1 VAIKATAKMK
11 IYTKTG
17 DKGMT
22 SLATGKRVSKADVRL
37 DAYGTADEL
46 NSFFG
51 LLRNS
56 LKNSGINCADKL
68 DKDLC
73 WVQNRLFDLGAVLA
87 GSDMEFKAENVCQL
101 EGWIDEMDAELQPL
115 RAFVLPG
122 GNEQVALCH
131 VCRTVARRLERLM
144 VAMGCEGNAEVW
156 LRFVNRMSDYCFVL
170 ARFVGQKMEIEPL
183 VWEK

>member
-1 VAIKATAKMK
+1 MK
-11 IYTKTG
+11 IYTKSG
-17 DKGMT
+17 DKGRT
-22 SLATGKRVSKADVRL
+22 SLATGERVSKADVRL

-87 GSDMEFKAENVCQL
+87 GSDMEFKAEHVDRL
-101 EGWIDEMDAELQPL
+101 EGWIDEMDAELEPL

-144 VAMGCEGNAEVW
+144 VAMGGACDGDVK
-156 LRFVNRMSDYCFVL
+156 LCFVNRLSDYCFVL
-170 ARFVGQKMEIEPL
+170 SRFVGQKMEIEPI

>member
-1 VAIKATAKMK
+1 MK

-46 NSFFG
+46 NSFVG

-56 LKNSGINCADKL
+56 LKTSDMCCVEKL
-68 DKDLC
+68 DEELH
-73 WVQNRLFDLGAVLA
+73 WLQNRLFDLGAVLA
-87 GSDMEFKAENVCQL
+87 GSDMDFKEENVCKL
-101 EGWIDEMDAELQPL
+101 EGWIDEMDAGLTPL

-156 LRFVNRMSDYCFVL
+156 LCFVNRLSDYFFVL
-170 ARFVGQKMEIEPL
+170 SRFVGEEMLIKPL
-183 VWEK
+183 IWEK

>member
-1 VAIKATAKMK
+1 MK
-11 IYTKTG
+11 IYTKSG
-17 DKGMT
+17 DKGRT
-22 SLATGKRVSKADVRL
+22 SLATGERVSKADIRL

-46 NSFFG
+46 NSFVG

-56 LKNSGINCADKL
+56 LKNSGVSGADKL

-87 GSDMEFKAENVCQL
+87 GSDMEFKAENEGRL
-101 EGWIDEMDAELQPL
+101 EGWIDEMDAELEPL

-144 VAMGCEGNAEVW
+144 VAMGGECDGDVKICF
-156 LRFVNRMSDYCFVL
+156 LYRLSDYCFVL
-170 ARFVGQKMEIEPL
+170 ARFLTKKLEINEL
-183 VWEK
+183 IWKK